1 MLNFEKIFEGESGYS
16 IRKKM
21 MKSKNTKEM
30 VALAALLVAA
40 GAATYIAAKLKKSLD
55 NLENLELDFGNDSVL
70 SSVFKKD

>member
-1 MLNFEKIFEGESGYS
+1 
-16 IRKKM
+16 M
-21 MKSKNTKEM
+21 MNNKNTKEM

-55 NLENLELDFGNDSVL
+55 NMENIDLDFGNDSVL

>member
-1 MLNFEKIFEGESGYS
+1 
-16 IRKKM
+16 
-21 MKSKNTKEM
+21 MKNKNSKEM

-55 NLENLELDFGNDSVL
+55 NLENLDLDFGNDSVL